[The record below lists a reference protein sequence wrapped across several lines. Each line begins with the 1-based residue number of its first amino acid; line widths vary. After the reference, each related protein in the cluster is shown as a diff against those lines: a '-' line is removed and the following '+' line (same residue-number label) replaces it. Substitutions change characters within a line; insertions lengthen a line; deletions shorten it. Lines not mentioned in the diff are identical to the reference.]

1 MGVRFLIRI
10 EQQRQRGYKMLRLLQ
25 SFFGYGD
32 NNGAYPESI
41 VRQAVERAVDGTDP
55 WLRAVPGYKKKLKPA
70 VLRAIEYVVS
80 LVDALQPPL
89 PVSSARF
96 AEDPR
101 LKAFFISTAE
111 MRKVLQHDRSMAAFR
126 RGPDAGTPQVTA
138 LLYMEKM
145 ETRSFGVEVSGDA
158 VVRDVPQV
166 MVTFESHR
174 LMDPAGDEAETRLRL
189 KKRAFDYLVRVALQ
203 RITMA
208 KSERKDLERSSALLQ
223 AKLDMLRRGGWGF
236 DGGGCAAD
244 EDINGLEERL
254 EQVEAQ
260 LMGLEG
266 GDMLDAYL
274 NVVIDV
280 LGRPEHYLRAG
291 RETLTLDRMGIR
303 REPETS
309 NTVELTLNTLH
320 DAEGGTGVVLLIAIP
335 GEELKGPA

>member
-1 MGVRFLIRI
+1 
-10 EQQRQRGYKMLRLLQ
+10 MLRLLQ
-25 SFFGYGD
+25 SFFGYGE
-32 NNGAYPESI
+32 NKGAYPESI

-70 VLRAIEYVVS
+70 VLQAIDHVVS

-89 PVSSARF
+89 PVSTARY

-101 LKAFFISTAE
+101 LKAFFISSTE
-111 MRKVLQHDRSMAAFR
+111 LRNVLEHDRSMAAFR
-126 RGPDAGTPQVTA
+126 RGPDAGTQQVTA
-138 LLYMEKM
+138 LLYMEKT
-145 ETRSFGVEVSGDA
+145 ETRSIGVELSDDA

-203 RITMA
+203 RITRA
-208 KSERKDLERSSALLQ
+208 KSERKDMERRSALLQ
-223 AKLDMLRRGGWGF
+223 SKLDMLRRGGWGF

-260 LMGLEG
+260 LMGFEG
-266 GDMLDAYL
+266 GDMLDSYL

-280 LGRPEHYLRAG
+280 LGRPEQFLCAG
-291 RETLTLDRMGIR
+291 SETLILDRMGIR
-303 REPETS
+303 RVPATS
-309 NTVELTLNTLH
+309 NTVELTLNTLR
-320 DAEGGTGVVLLIAIP
+320 DAEGGTGVVQLITIP
-335 GEELKGPA
+335 GKELRGLV